1 MQRQQDTEKIMR
13 DYLEHVKN
21 KKDESGKNLVVLPKN
36 FDDIIEMAIG
46 EQKGQEELAERGLLA
61 EDNSQISN
69 FQEII
74 SKMIQEEVK
83 EPTKEVLDYIKSQYL
98 QTDPYYKEKQKIK
111 ELDRVLAE
119 KEKEYRARKNIQKMK
134 KLTESQ
140 NQSIDDLSIDDM

>member
-98 QTDPYYKEKQKIK
+98 
-111 ELDRVLAE
+111 
-119 KEKEYRARKNIQKMK
+119 
-134 KLTESQ
+134 
-140 NQSIDDLSIDDM
+140 